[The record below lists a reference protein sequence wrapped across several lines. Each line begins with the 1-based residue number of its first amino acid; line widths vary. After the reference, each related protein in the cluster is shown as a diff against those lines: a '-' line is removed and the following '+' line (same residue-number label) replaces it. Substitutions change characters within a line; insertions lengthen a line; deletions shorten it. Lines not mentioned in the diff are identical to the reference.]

1 MRPIALIAFAAGAL
15 AGAADAQDL
24 DPHPRILSGYTGAFL
39 GDEDETW
46 RDYLPLLAQHGFT
59 TIDLKLHPADFDMAD
74 PAMRE
79 FVHTVAGAVYGAG
92 LEFSIYLYDR
102 GAERDPADPA
112 GPAFVGPDG
121 VVNEQMHCIYTPE
134 TWLNLFERVFYMA
147 ERSLEVPIAA
157 VKIDVEHLQNYTPC
171 VCDECFGGFARR
183 RLADEGLVVRE
194 APDVAPAERW
204 GWIEQ
209 HGGEQAY
216 LVYLESRID
225 EAAVQYERRAH
236 AINPDLR
243 LGIMPIKDTLMH
255 RPWIRHLATERAPAI
270 MDSWVMYGGM
280 GWTEAAAEVQTFVKG
295 LNPSNL
301 FVPWFRPNTY
311 RPEDMGAHAFVA
323 AVMADGYNLWQ
334 LNMLHPEQP
343 AANRPAYALP
353 ADYTDPMLYW
363 RALGKANARVREWLA
378 APREITWEPIEMLVA
393 AVDVGGIT
401 IPDLARVTTDL
412 PDPEAPL
419 SPTSLRGV
427 NTLYV
432 YIADPTEPIRIDL
445 RHAAGDARPRPIG
458 WALVAEP
465 GAALAEGQVQPGKT
479 AELSLQ
485 VPAVGTYAFAVQ
497 ATEGGGPWYSVRV
510 HSHPYGI
517 DASSEAY
524 LFRRNPPQYFHVP
537 AGCERFSMRAST
549 GGRNQEMRVR
559 VWRPDGEL
567 ALDDVVRSDEGA
579 RQTLEIAVPAGMDG
593 AVWSVALG
601 APEQMPAAHYSENYW
616 LRIIDASPY
625 LADRPGAVL
634 APAAQ

>member
-1 MRPIALIAFAAGAL
+1 MRTITLIAFTAGAL
-15 AGAADAQDL
+15 AGAVAAQDL
-24 DPHPRILSGYTGAFL
+24 DSHPRILSGYTGAFL

-46 RDYLPLLAQHGFT
+46 RDYLPLLAEHGFT
-59 TIDLKLHPADFDMAD
+59 AIDLKLHPANFDMAD

-79 FVHTVAGAVYGAG
+79 FVHTVARAVDEAG
-92 LEFSIYLYDR
+92 LEFSIYLYER
-102 GAERDPADPA
+102 GAERDPANPA

-121 VVNEQMHCIYTPE
+121 VVNERMHCIYTPE

-147 ERSLEVPIAA
+147 ERSLEVSVAG

-183 RLADEGLVVRE
+183 CLADEGLVVQE
-194 APDVAPAERW
+194 APDVPAAERW
-204 GWIEQ
+204 AWIGQ

-216 LVYLESRID
+216 LAYLEGRID
-225 EAAVQYERRAH
+225 EAAVQYERRVH

-255 RPWIRHLATERAPAI
+255 RPWIRHLATARAPAI
-270 MDSWVMYGGM
+270 MDSWVMYGGL
-280 GWTEAAAEVQTFVKG
+280 GWTDAAAEAQAFVKR
-295 LNPSNL
+295 LNPRNL

-311 RPEDMGAHAFVA
+311 RPADIGAHAFVA

-334 LNMLHPEQP
+334 LNMLHPDQP
-343 AANRPAYALP
+343 AAGRPTYALP
-353 ADYTDPMLYW
+353 TDYPDPMLYW
-363 RALGKANARVREWLA
+363 QALSEANERLREWLA
-378 APREITWEPIEMLVA
+378 APHEITWEAIDMLVA
-393 AVDVGGIT
+393 AVDVADIT
-401 IPDLARVTTDL
+401 IPDLAPVATD
-412 PDPEAPL
+412 PPESEEPL

-427 NTLYV
+427 NTLYLFV
-432 YIADPTEPIRIDL
+432 ADPAEPIRIDL

-458 WALVAEP
+458 WALVGAP
-465 GAALAEGQVQPGKT
+465 GEALAEGEVGPGET

-485 VPAVGTYAFAVQ
+485 VPAAGVYAFAVQ

-510 HSHPYGI
+510 RSHPYGL
-517 DASSEAY
+517 DASADAY

-537 AGCERFSMRAST
+537 AGRESFSLRAAT

-567 ALDDVVRSDEGA
+567 ALDHVVRADEGA
-579 RQTLEIAVPAGMDG
+579 RQTLEITVPAGMDG
-593 AVWSVALG
+593 AVWSVAVG

-625 LADRPGAVL
+625 LADRPGTVL
-634 APAAQ
+634 VPVRP